1 MFSHNEPSLLQPQ
14 LPRCLSGIESFC
26 TCRLRQGCD
35 WQMKNGEAFCMIR
48 LYISGSTHLC
58 SFYLYCVV
66 CASDNQFV
74 SIPLLSSV
82 AQSCSSLCDPMD
94 CSTPGLS
101 PSPTPGAYSNSCPL
115 SRWYHPTIS
124 SSVIPFSFSLQSFP
138 VSGSI
143 QMQNLYHPYH
153 GHYI

>member
-94 CSTPGLS
+94 CSTPGLPVHHQLPELAQTHIHQVGDAIQPPHPLSS
-101 PSPTPGAYSNSCPL
+101 PSPPAL
-115 SRWYHPTIS
+115 SLSQHQGL
-124 SSVIPFSFSLQSFP
+124 FQ
-138 VSGSI
+138 
-143 QMQNLYHPYH
+143 
-153 GHYI
+153 